1 MKNWLQVQLSKE
13 FYMIK
18 EIVVNS
24 SESQTRVAITE
35 DSNLADFFVDH
46 PEKRRMVGDIYLG
59 KVARVLPGIRAAFV
73 DIGMKH
79 DAFLHFSDIGDRL
92 EGLQGMLDD
101 DDDVDADDDD
111 SAEPGEQKAK
121 PVHARPQIEK
131 EGSIPK
137 LHKGQEIII
146 QIIKEP
152 VKDKGVRVTSSISI
166 PGRFCVLL
174 PFDYKIGISKKIH
187 DFKERRRLRK
197 LARGVLP
204 EDCGLIIRTAAKD
217 QPEEALALDLKYL
230 SRTWKEIQEKV
241 KNSTP
246 PALLYQDLSTT
257 ISVIRDL
264 YTPDISRVFID
275 SKKML
280 KEIRDYVELIQPEL
294 IEKIELYKEK
304 EPIFEAF
311 RIEQQIKQLMGR
323 RVHLPSGG
331 HIVIEHTEAM
341 TVVDVNSGRYAKS
354 KEQEQNSLKT
364 DLEAARE
371 IVRQLR
377 LRDIGGLVVVDF
389 IDLEDD
395 KNRKKVFDELKKE
408 FRKDRAKI
416 AMLPMTEFGLMQI
429 TRQRIRENIV
439 QSLYEECPYCMG
451 TGLLTKKSNMIYDIE
466 NVIKR
471 MKIEKKARKL
481 TLHVHPSLG
490 SKLKEGTIS
499 KLTRLQFKYFV
510 RLKLD
515 EDEKLNPQKFD
526 VLVTK
531 SGENITEEFS

>member
-1 MKNWLQVQLSKE
+1 MQVQLSKE

-275 SKKML
+275 
-280 KEIRDYVELIQPEL
+280 
-294 IEKIELYKEK
+294 
-304 EPIFEAF
+304 
-311 RIEQQIKQLMGR
+311 
-323 RVHLPSGG
+323 
-331 HIVIEHTEAM
+331 
-341 TVVDVNSGRYAKS
+341 
-354 KEQEQNSLKT
+354 
-364 DLEAARE
+364 
-371 IVRQLR
+371 
-377 LRDIGGLVVVDF
+377 
-389 IDLEDD
+389 
-395 KNRKKVFDELKKE
+395 
-408 FRKDRAKI
+408 
-416 AMLPMTEFGLMQI
+416 
-429 TRQRIRENIV
+429 
-439 QSLYEECPYCMG
+439 
-451 TGLLTKKSNMIYDIE
+451 
-466 NVIKR
+466 
-471 MKIEKKARKL
+471 
-481 TLHVHPSLG
+481 
-490 SKLKEGTIS
+490 
-499 KLTRLQFKYFV
+499 
-510 RLKLD
+510 
-515 EDEKLNPQKFD
+515 
-526 VLVTK
+526 
-531 SGENITEEFS
+531 